1 MNQLIQGFR
10 KINKLD
16 KLILSMIIIIFI
28 LLCVSIGISLNHIK
42 DYSQNRDSGNSRWK
56 QVEQIILD
64 YKHKVD
70 VLEKTLEDNGIVII
84 DE

>member
-28 LLCVSIGISLNHIK
+28 LLCVNIGISLNHIK

>member
-16 KLILSMIIIIFI
+16 KFILSMIIIIFI

>member
-16 KLILSMIIIIFI
+16 RLILSMIIIIFI
-28 LLCVSIGISLNHIK
+28 LLCVNMGISLNHIK

>member
-28 LLCVSIGISLNHIK
+28 LLCVSTGISLNHIK